1 MIPVCDKDMLLDLK
15 QNAERMFHGCKLIV
29 YDPLHP
35 RKNVSITLTSSYK
48 KQHDFFNFVKNELD

>member
-1 MIPVCDKDMLLDLK
+1 
-15 QNAERMFHGCKLIV
+15 MFHGCKLIV

-48 KQHDFFNFVKNELD
+48 R